1 MLKNWQEHLFVSDNV
16 RADIAENQF
25 TQPDESDLI
34 QKIKQLET
42 MYEKCEQLLHNQ
54 LNDTYTLLLLHAH
67 KCQPSGVVSG
77 ELCSRGTWI
86 KDNQPL

>member
-1 MLKNWQEHLFVSDNV
+1 MGVMLKNWQEHLFVSDNV

-42 MYEKCEQLLHNQ
+42 MYEKCEQLLHN
-54 LNDTYTLLLLHAH
+54 
-67 KCQPSGVVSG
+67 
-77 ELCSRGTWI
+77 
-86 KDNQPL
+86 